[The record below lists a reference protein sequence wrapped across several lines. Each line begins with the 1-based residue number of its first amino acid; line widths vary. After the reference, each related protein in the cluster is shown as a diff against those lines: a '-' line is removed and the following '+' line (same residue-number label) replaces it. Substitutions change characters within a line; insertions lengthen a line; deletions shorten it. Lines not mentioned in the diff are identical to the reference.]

1 MELFR
6 NALNYINSSSDQ
18 SDDDFVGQTAVIGS
32 ERLRVRQ
39 RIAEGGFGFVYE
51 AVAENGKQYAL
62 KRMFAG
68 DKESYKTINREI
80 CILKSVSGHENII
93 QFVAAASENSQVTR
107 RYEFLILT
115 ELCTGGPLLN
125 HLRDRQK
132 PFEMCEIYPIFYQ
145 VCKAVNHL
153 HCRSNPVIHR
163 DLKIENLL
171 LDHKGVIKLCDF
183 GSATTECYYP
193 NSSWSVQKREALAEE
208 LKKFTTPMY
217 RAPEMLNLFDDYPI
231 DQKVD
236 IWALGCIL
244 YFLCYMQ
251 HPFED
256 SATLRILNA
265 KFNFPEND
273 ERCAIAHPLICN
285 LIQPNPHNRC
295 DIVALIEKLRQSAE
309 VYGIDLQARTDLFP
323 INAAKA
329 ASTPIMENNS
339 HATNVLESL
348 KGHAGLILKNLRD
361 ASTRII
367 NSMPNST
374 NKVELR
380 YLTSR
385 LILLLVPVHGTEVGM
400 RFNVPELLQTLQSR
414 HGRHLKIYSL
424 TYQTYIDDLFGNQA
438 MHCRFADGVDP
449 SLNLLLIICESMYSW
464 LKKDSRNV
472 CIVHSAND
480 VGNGSCIMG
489 AFLNFCGVFSNSAET
504 VDFFDKDS
512 AIPPMTPSQVKYID
526 YLNTVKRWPAV
537 YPQPIA
543 MHLKSLAVEPVPLF
557 NRLKSGCRP
566 FVEIYANND
575 KVFTSGDNVESL
587 PMYDV
592 KDCVGFCL
600 PLDVTVRG
608 DVTVVLCHARSTLG
622 DRMQG
627 KVTALRVCQFQFHCG
642 FVDCSVH
649 DMKMNMQNLDF
660 VDRSEKYPKDFRV
673 QLNFDAVEDRR
684 SADQLAAS
692 HFDFDI
698 ADNACRIAFS
708 TEDEMQCFIDKNR
721 KCETNTSQQQ
731 FLCVDAFRQCN
742 RESNDD
748 DDHHHQLESDVQS
761 LHISSDCGGQAIVG
775 RSVKETAAVE
785 RQPKPPPSTAVTD
798 QHCNLL
804 DLEQDTVDCYVF
816 DDLGSVGTS
825 HDIWFNCDTDRRAP
839 DRHDL
844 VDSLLDADLQY
855 AGLSHPAGAAAA
867 AGTSSTAVTRNHS
880 SPLLNQGAPAQA
892 RSTIFGRP
900 GTARTTTSITA
911 TVPTSERSKFQFCFE
926 KHFEDLLS
934 SQGFTAASSSSKTLR
949 SLASMRRDRENVL
962 LTEDEIKIRTWIE
975 GKERN
980 IRGLLCSLHT
990 VLWEGNE
997 KWDVIG
1003 MAELVTAAQVKK
1015 YYRKA
1020 CLAVHPDKLVG
1031 TPHEQLA
1038 KMIFME
1044 LNDAWSEFE
1053 KSPEMFSMK

>member
-748 DDHHHQLESDVQS
+748 DDHYHQLESDVQS

-855 AGLSHPAGAAAA
+855 AGLSHPAGAA